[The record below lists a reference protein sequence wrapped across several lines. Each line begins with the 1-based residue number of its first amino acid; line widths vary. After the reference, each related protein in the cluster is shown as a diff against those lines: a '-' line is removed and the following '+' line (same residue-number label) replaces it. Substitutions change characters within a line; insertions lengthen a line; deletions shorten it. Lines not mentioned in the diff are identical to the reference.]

1 MSRQTAQRRID
12 LQMAM
17 PIPQECAKH
26 GEIGNAISINKACNE
41 WLRKR
46 GLLNDGFNQP
56 QFGKGKKGKR

>member
-1 MSRQTAQRRID
+1 
-12 LQMAM
+12 MAM